1 MKPSYK
7 KYYEANKEAICAR
20 MREREAEK
28 RVELRQ
34 HLAQHPEDLP
44 KVREKNRAKYHTWKA
59 NKILK
64 QLNAWL
70 KDELVSDSFKEF
82 IKNHCLLN
90 NTYAVFTPSDIR
102 TLEAMPK
109 QKTVLEIRI
118 QRALDY
124 EENRSRIVAEIQT
137 VKNEINAE
145 KSQNLFVPASIDG
158 AIATLA
164 EAYKGEASKGEEAT
178 KA

>member
-1 MKPSYK
+1 MRTSYK
-7 KYYEANKEAICAR
+7 KYYEANKAEICAR

-28 RVELRQ
+28 RIELRE

-70 KDELVSDSFKEF
+70 SDELVSDSFKEF
-82 IKNHCLLN
+82 IRNHCLLN

-109 QKTVLEIRI
+109 QKTT
-118 QRALDY
+118 Y
-124 EENRSRIVAEIQT
+124 ELNKSRIVAEILS

-145 KSQNLFVPASIDG
+145 KSHSEFVPASIDG

-164 EAYKGEASKGEEAT
+164 EDYKGEASKGEEAP

>member
-1 MKPSYK
+1 MKQSYK
-7 KYYEANKEAICAR
+7 KYYEANKTAICAR
-20 MREREAEK
+20 MREREAAK
-28 RVELRQ
+28 RIELRQ

-64 QLNAWL
+64 QLQAWL
-70 KDELVSDSFKEF
+70 SDELVSDSFKEF

-90 NTYAVFTPSDIR
+90 NTYALFTPSDIR

-109 QKTVLEIRI
+109 QKTT
-118 QRALDY
+118 Y
-124 EENRSRIVAEIQT
+124 ELTKSRLVAEIQSI
-137 VKNEINAE
+137 KDSIAGAD
-145 KSQNLFVPASIDG
+145 KSQNTFVPASIDG
-158 AIATLA
+158 AIADLA
-164 EAYKGEASKGEEAT
+164 EAYKGEASQGEEDT

>member
-7 KYYEANKEAICAR
+7 KYYETNKEAICAR

-28 RVELRQ
+28 REELRQ

-70 KDELVSDSFKEF
+70 NDETVCDSFKEF

-118 QRALDY
+118 QRALD
-124 EENRSRIVAEIQT
+124 
-137 VKNEINAE
+137 AE
-145 KSQNLFVPASIDG
+145 KSQNTFVPASIDG

>member
-1 MKPSYK
+1 
-7 KYYEANKEAICAR
+7 

-28 RVELRQ
+28 RIELRR

-64 QLNAWL
+64 QLQAWL
-70 KDELVSDSFKEF
+70 NDELVSDSFKEF

-109 QKTVLEIRI
+109 QKTT
-118 QRALDY
+118 Y
-124 EENRSRIVAEIQT
+124 ELNKSRIVAEIQSI
-137 VKNEINAE
+137 KNTIVDAD
-145 KSQNLFVPASIDG
+145 KSQNTIVPASIDG
-158 AIATLA
+158 AIADLA
-164 EAYKGEASKGEEAT
+164 EDYKGQASEGKEAT

>member
-7 KYYEANKEAICAR
+7 KYYETNKEAICAR

-28 RVELRQ
+28 RIELRQ

-64 QLNAWL
+64 QLQLWL
-70 KDELVSDSFKEF
+70 NDDTVSDSFKEF

-109 QKTVLEIRI
+109 QKSALELRI
-118 QRALDY
+118 QRALD
-124 EENRSRIVAEIQT
+124 ADKIQ
-137 VKNEINAE
+137 NI
-145 KSQNLFVPASIDG
+145 FVPASIDG
-158 AIATLA
+158 AIANLA
-164 EAYKGEASKGEEAT
+164 EAYKGEASEGKEAT
-178 KA
+178 EA

>member
-7 KYYEANKEAICAR
+7 KYYEANKDEICAR

-28 RVELRQ
+28 RVALRQ

-70 KDELVSDSFKEF
+70 TDELVSDSFKEF
-82 IKNHCLLN
+82 IRNHCLLN

-109 QKTVLEIRI
+109 QKTT
-118 QRALDY
+118 Y
-124 EENRSRIVAEIQT
+124 ELNKSRIVAEIQA
-137 VKNEINAE
+137 VKNEISAE
-145 KSQNLFVPASIDG
+145 KPQNEIVPASIDG

-164 EAYKGEASKGEEAT
+164 EAYKGEASEGKEAT
-178 KA
+178 EA

>member
-70 KDELVSDSFKEF
+70 NDDTVSDSFKEF

-109 QKTVLEIRI
+109 QKTT
-118 QRALDY
+118 Y
-124 EENRSRIVAEIQT
+124 ELNKSRIVAEIQA

-145 KSQNLFVPASIDG
+145 KSQNTFVPASIDG
-158 AIATLA
+158 AIANLA
-164 EAYKGEASKGEEAT
+164 EAY
-178 KA
+178 

>member
-1 MKPSYK
+1 MRASYK
-7 KYYEANKEAICAR
+7 KYYEANKAEICAR

-28 RVELRQ
+28 RIELRQ

-70 KDELVSDSFKEF
+70 NDELVSDSFKEF
-82 IKNHCLLN
+82 IRNHCLLN

-109 QKTVLEIRI
+109 QKSVG
-118 QRALDY
+118 
-124 EENRSRIVAEIQT
+124 
-137 VKNEINAE
+137 EINKSRFTAEVVSAE
-145 KSQNLFVPASIDG
+145 KSQNIIAPASIDG

-164 EAYKGEASKGEEAT
+164 EAYKGEASEGKEAT
-178 KA
+178 EA

>member
-7 KYYEANKEAICAR
+7 KYYEANKDEICAR

-28 RVELRQ
+28 RVALRQ

-70 KDELVSDSFKEF
+70 TDELVSDSFKEF
-82 IKNHCLLN
+82 IRNHCLLN

-109 QKTVLEIRI
+109 QKTT
-118 QRALDY
+118 Y
-124 EENRSRIVAEIQT
+124 ELNKSRIVAEIQA
-137 VKNEINAE
+137 VKNEISAE
-145 KSQNLFVPASIDG
+145 KSQNEIVPASIDG

-164 EAYKGEASKGEEAT
+164 EAYKGEAREGEEAT

>member
-34 HLAQHPEDLP
+34 HLAEHPEDLP

-70 KDELVSDSFKEF
+70 NDETVSDSFKEF

-109 QKTVLEIRI
+109 QKTL
-118 QRALDY
+118 Y
-124 EENRSRIVAEIQT
+124 ELNKSRIVAEIDSI
-137 VKNEINAE
+137 KISINAD
-145 KSQNLFVPASIDG
+145 KSQNIIVPASIDG

-164 EAYKGEASKGEEAT
+164 EAY
-178 KA
+178 

>member
-1 MKPSYK
+1 MKQSYK
-7 KYYEANKEAICAR
+7 KYYEANKTAICAR
-20 MREREAEK
+20 MREREAAK
-28 RVELRQ
+28 RIELRQ

-64 QLNAWL
+64 QLQAWL
-70 KDELVSDSFKEF
+70 SDELVGDSFKEF

-90 NTYAVFTPSDIR
+90 NTYALFTPSDIR

-109 QKTVLEIRI
+109 QKTT
-118 QRALDY
+118 Y
-124 EENRSRIVAEIQT
+124 ELTKSRFIISAD
-137 VKNEINAE
+137 
-145 KSQNLFVPASIDG
+145 KSQNDSVPASIDG
-158 AIATLA
+158 AIADLA
-164 EAYKGEASKGEEAT
+164 EAYKGEASQGEEDT

>member
-70 KDELVSDSFKEF
+70 NDETVCDSFKEF

-109 QKTVLEIRI
+109 QKTTLEIRI
-118 QRALDY
+118 QRALDA
-124 EENRSRIVAEIQT
+124 ENC
-137 VKNEINAE
+137 
-145 KSQNLFVPASIDG
+145 QNIFVPASIDG
-158 AIATLA
+158 AIANLA

>member
-7 KYYEANKEAICAR
+7 KYYETNKEAICAR

-34 HLAQHPEDLP
+34 HLAEHPEDLP
-44 KVREKNRAKYHTWKA
+44 KVREKNRAKYHTWEA

-109 QKTVLEIRI
+109 QKTDLEIRI
-118 QRALDY
+118 MKAERY
-124 EENRSRIVAEIQT
+124 EAENAD
-137 VKNEINAE
+137 
-145 KSQNLFVPASIDG
+145 KSQNIIVPASIDG

-164 EAYKGEASKGEEAT
+164 EAY
-178 KA
+178 

>member
-34 HLAQHPEDLP
+34 HLAEHPEDLP

-70 KDELVSDSFKEF
+70 NDETVCDSFKEF

-109 QKTVLEIRI
+109 QKTL
-118 QRALDY
+118 Y
-124 EENRSRIVAEIQT
+124 ELNKSRIVAEIQAI
-137 VKNEINAE
+137 KNEIVDAD
-145 KSQNLFVPASIDG
+145 KSQNIIVPASIDG

-164 EAYKGEASKGEEAT
+164 EAY
-178 KA
+178 

>member
-1 MKPSYK
+1 MKASYK

-28 RVELRQ
+28 REELRQ

-70 KDELVSDSFKEF
+70 NDEAVCDSFKEF
-82 IKNHCLLN
+82 IRKHCLLN

-109 QKTVLEIRI
+109 QKTLNELNKSRVV
-118 QRALDY
+118 
-124 EENRSRIVAEIQT
+124 EEVSAD
-137 VKNEINAE
+137 
-145 KSQNLFVPASIDG
+145 KSQNSFVPASIDG
-158 AIATLA
+158 AIANLA
-164 EAYKGEASKGEEAT
+164 EAY
-178 KA
+178 

>member
-7 KYYEANKEAICAR
+7 KYYETNKEAICAR

-28 RVELRQ
+28 RIELRQ

-64 QLNAWL
+64 QLQVWL
-70 KDELVSDSFKEF
+70 NDEAVSDSFKEF

-109 QKTVLEIRI
+109 KKQIKNVPVDADKI
-118 QRALDY
+118 Q
-124 EENRSRIVAEIQT
+124 NI
-137 VKNEINAE
+137 
-145 KSQNLFVPASIDG
+145 FVPASIDG
-158 AIATLA
+158 AIANLA
-164 EAYKGEASKGEEAT
+164 EAYKGEASEGKEAT
-178 KA
+178 EA

>member
-7 KYYEANKEAICAR
+7 KYYEANKETICAR

-28 RVELRQ
+28 RIELRQ
-34 HLAQHPEDLP
+34 HLARHPEDLP

-70 KDELVSDSFKEF
+70 SSDEVSDSFKEF
-82 IKNHCLLN
+82 IRNHCLLN

-109 QKTVLEIRI
+109 QKP
-118 QRALDY
+118 
-124 EENRSRIVAEIQT
+124 
-137 VKNEINAE
+137 VKNVIDAD
-145 KSQNLFVPASIDG
+145 KSQNTFVPASIDG
-158 AIATLA
+158 TIATLT
-164 EAYKGEASKGEEAT
+164 EDYKGEASKGEEAT

>member
-1 MKPSYK
+1 MRPSYK
-7 KYYEANKEAICAR
+7 KYYEANKEEICAR
-20 MREREAEK
+20 MREREAEQRK
-28 RVELRQ
+28 ALRQ

-70 KDELVSDSFKEF
+70 SDELVSDSFKEF
-82 IKNHCLLN
+82 IRNHCLLN

-109 QKTVLEIRI
+109 QKSV
-118 QRALDY
+118 
-124 EENRSRIVAEIQT
+124 S
-137 VKNEINAE
+137 EINKNRPTAGVVDAE
-145 KSQNLFVPASIDG
+145 KSQNIIAPASIDG

-164 EAYKGEASKGEEAT
+164 EAYKGEASEGKEAP

>member
-7 KYYEANKEAICAR
+7 KYYEANKETICAR

-70 KDELVSDSFKEF
+70 NDELVSDSFKEF

-109 QKTVLEIRI
+109 QKTT
-118 QRALDY
+118 Y
-124 EENRSRIVAEIQT
+124 ELNKSRIVAEIQS
-137 VKNEINAE
+137 VKNEINAD
-145 KSQNLFVPASIDG
+145 KSQNSNAPASIDG
-158 AIATLA
+158 TIATLTQD
-164 EAYKGEASKGEEAT
+164 YKREASEGEEAT
-178 KA
+178 EA

>member
-7 KYYEANKEAICAR
+7 KYYETNKEAICAR

-28 RVELRQ
+28 RIELRQ

-64 QLNAWL
+64 QLQLWL
-70 KDELVSDSFKEF
+70 NDDTVSDSFKEF

-109 QKTVLEIRI
+109 QKSALELRI
-118 QRALDY
+118 QRALD
-124 EENRSRIVAEIQT
+124 ADKIQ
-137 VKNEINAE
+137 NI
-145 KSQNLFVPASIDG
+145 FVPASIDG
-158 AIATLA
+158 AIANLA
-164 EAYKGEASKGEEAT
+164 EAYKGEASEGKEAT

>member
-7 KYYEANKEAICAR
+7 KYYEANKETICAR

-28 RVELRQ
+28 RIELRQ

-70 KDELVSDSFKEF
+70 TDDTVSDSFKEF
-82 IKNHCLLN
+82 IRNHCLLN

-109 QKTVLEIRI
+109 QKTT
-118 QRALDY
+118 Y
-124 EENRSRIVAEIQT
+124 ELNKSRIVAEIQS
-137 VKNEINAE
+137 VKNEINAD
-145 KSQNLFVPASIDG
+145 KSQNTFVPASIDG
-158 AIATLA
+158 TIATLTQD
-164 EAYKGEASKGEEAT
+164 YKGEASKGEEAT